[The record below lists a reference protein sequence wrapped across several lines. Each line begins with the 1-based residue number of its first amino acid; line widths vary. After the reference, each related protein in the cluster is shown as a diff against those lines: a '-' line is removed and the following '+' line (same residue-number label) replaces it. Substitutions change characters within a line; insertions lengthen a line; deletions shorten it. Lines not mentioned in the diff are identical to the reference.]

1 MYSNIHF
8 CFVSLFSKLR
18 DIALKRFQLTEVDLS
33 SAVFLSA
40 FVASAGKKV
49 TELSLLSKVILG
61 FVNFYIDEFSLDRTY
76 DPMISSPSFGSK
88 DQD

>member
-1 MYSNIHF
+1 M
-8 CFVSLFSKLR
+8 R
-18 DIALKRFQLTEVDLS
+18 EIALKRFQLTEVDLS

-40 FVASAGKKV
+40 FLASAGKKV

-76 DPMISSPSFGSK
+76 DPMISSPSLGSK

>member
-1 MYSNIHF
+1 M
-8 CFVSLFSKLR
+8 R
-18 DIALKRFQLTEVDLS
+18 DIALKRFQRTEVDLS

-49 TELSLLSKVILG
+49 TELSLLSEVILG

-76 DPMISSPSFGSK
+76 DPMISSPSLGSK

>member
-1 MYSNIHF
+1 M
-8 CFVSLFSKLR
+8 R
-18 DIALKRFQLTEVDLS
+18 EIALKRFQLTEVDLS

-40 FVASAGKKV
+40 FLASAGKKV

>member
-1 MYSNIHF
+1 M
-8 CFVSLFSKLR
+8 R

-40 FVASAGKKV
+40 FLASAGKKV

-76 DPMISSPSFGSK
+76 DPMISSPSLGSK

>member
-1 MYSNIHF
+1 M
-8 CFVSLFSKLR
+8 R
-18 DIALKRFQLTEVDLS
+18 EIALKRFQLTEVDLS

-76 DPMISSPSFGSK
+76 DPMISSPSLGSK